1 VRTALIAGAI
11 LLGSGVIA
19 AAVALKPTGFE
30 RCVAIIGGDI
40 NRRATRTGATL
51 DPRDVDV
58 QAAHICAGQM
68 QQ

>member
-1 VRTALIAGAI
+1 MRTALITIAI
-11 LLGSGVIA
+11 LLGFGFIA

-40 NRRATRTGATL
+40 DRQASRTGATL
-51 DPRDVDV
+51 DPRDMEVE
-58 QAAHICAGQM
+58 AARICAGQS